1 MPGPLRRPSRRW
13 LRRLSETLPEGVL
26 LAVDLGQARVGV
38 AACDAGRVLAYPVE
52 TIPAGEG
59 LPGQVKRLADQYG
72 AVGLV
77 VGYPLA
83 LDGTPGIAAR
93 HVWDQARALSKVVG
107 LPTVL
112 VDERM
117 STAQA
122 QRRLREAGRN
132 AKKARRVIDA
142 QAAVG
147 ILELVIDAANQG
159 MMIGQRLQEDADGWS
174 Q

>member
-1 MPGPLRRPSRRW
+1 M
-13 LRRLSETLPEGVL
+13 SELLPEGVL
-26 LAVDLGQARVGV
+26 LAVDLGQVRVGV

-59 LPGQVKRLADQYG
+59 LPGRVVQLVEEYG

-93 HVWDQARALSKVVG
+93 QVLQQARALSMAVG

-122 QRRLREAGRN
+122 QRKLHQAGRTTKRSR
-132 AKKARRVIDA
+132 AVIDS

-147 ILELVIDAANQG
+147 ILESMIDAMNQG
-159 MMIGQRLQEDADGWS
+159 KTIGRKLELEDANG
-174 Q
+174 